1 MSRKVLAA
9 DAAKELARE
18 AWVER
23 ASREK
28 GDLDLSDFEKRAAE
42 SAFERWWD
50 KEVDT

>member
-1 MSRKVLAA
+1 MSKKVLAA
-9 DAAKELARE
+9 DQARELAER

-42 SAFERWWD
+42 SAFRRWWD
-50 KEVDT
+50 KEVAE